1 MLSPLNHRWRS
12 VRAVLGLIVIG
23 CLAVD
28 AAIAMAAGSNPEH
41 WERVGLER
49 AYTYE
54 SCSST
59 SVVDP
64 IDVVW
69 YGGGPVPGGVGAVLS
84 KHGWDENDY
93 QDPTLQALEQL
104 GLGGVDRQYV
114 HEIGTTEGAEE
125 CFGDDTQRATG
136 NPFGNRNHVRLFS
149 TVNRNKKLFVVGDAH
164 HDKVVFFHGCEQAII
179 GGHIASNYNGA
190 REAIASI
197 WPVHTALHY
206 WGNNRPIRQ
215 CNGSYTHSD
224 GRVLYASAVVA
235 GAAGYHPIDTEKPQI
250 SGSPAVGSTLT
261 VSPGQ
266 WTGSPAAFLYQW
278 CYIDAEDDTC
288 TPIAGATSSTWI
300 PQASNLEEVVAVLV
314 RPVGSSPIDA
324 VLSNAVLIHGE
335 PPTAVTESYE
345 FPSETTVKLFGTV
358 NPNGAP
364 TTYHFEY
371 GPTAEYGASSPSE
384 SAGSGTSPVK
394 VSAEVPA
401 ELEEFFAG
409 AIKPDVILCRGVVN
423 PQDYRLV
430 ASSAAGTT
438 SGENQGF
445 PPCVF

>member
-23 CLAVD
+23 CSPWTRRSPWRPDRTPNTGNAS
-28 AAIAMAAGSNPEH
+28 AWNAPTH
-41 WERVGLER
+41 TR
-49 AYTYE
+49 

-149 TVNRNKKLFVVGDAH
+149 TVNRNKKLSVVGDAH
-164 HDKVVFFHGCEQAII
+164 HDKVVLFHGCEQAII

-197 WPVHTALHY
+197 GRFTPRCTTGATTGRSGNATALT
-206 WGNNRPIRQ
+206 PTVTD
-215 CNGSYTHSD
+215 GSYMPQPSSRGLPDTTRSTLKSPRSQAAPRLAARSRSAPGN
-224 GRVLYASAVVA
+224 GR
-235 GAAGYHPIDTEKPQI
+235 AARPPFSI
-250 SGSPAVGSTLT
+250 SGAISTPKTKLHADRW
-261 VSPGQ
+261 SHLQ
-266 WTGSPAAFLYQW
+266 HL
-278 CYIDAEDDTC
+278 E
-288 TPIAGATSSTWI
+288 
-300 PQASNLEEVVAVLV
+300 PQ
-314 RPVGSSPIDA
+314 P
-324 VLSNAVLIHGE
+324 
-335 PPTAVTESYE
+335 
-345 FPSETTVKLFGTV
+345 
-358 NPNGAP
+358 
-364 TTYHFEY
+364 
-371 GPTAEYGASSPSE
+371 
-384 SAGSGTSPVK
+384 
-394 VSAEVPA
+394 
-401 ELEEFFAG
+401 
-409 AIKPDVILCRGVVN
+409 AIKK
-423 PQDYRLV
+423 RL
-430 ASSAAGTT
+430 
-438 SGENQGF
+438 
-445 PPCVF
+445 